1 LDVEEAAMQGSRFR
15 PGRDVVD
22 ETMKLARGLRRRPVF
37 ETQPLIAAALAGFA
51 LALLLGPRPRG
62 D

>member
-1 LDVEEAAMQGSRFR
+1 MEGSRLR

-22 ETMKLARGLRRRPVF
+22 ETMKLARELRRQPVF
-37 ETQPLIAAALAGFA
+37 GTQHLIAAALAGFA
-51 LALLLGPRPRG
+51 LALLLGPRPR